1 MNRNSPR
8 AGNAS
13 GTNSMS
19 LDDIRRALIA
29 AAPEVAGVAVG
40 EQNAPMLALVGRR
53 TEVPP
58 VQAVDRPGR

>member
-1 MNRNSPR
+1 
-8 AGNAS
+8 
-13 GTNSMS
+13 MS